1 MPVFRLKG
9 ITSNGKL
16 IQNEFEADTKKIAT
30 ERVNRFIK
38 SKGVK
43 LKSLDQK
50 YNFLYKVEKDGKV
63 LSGEQEAYSK
73 EELERA
79 LAKLGYKVKSVQ
91 KELISFKGGV
101 PSDEVVNFIRISAD
115 LLKQKLTFD
124 EILNLLIEDTQNK
137 RMKEV
142 IRTIQ
147 KDLKDGKEGSEVYNK
162 HIDIFGKFACYMLSV
177 ASTSGNMALVFE
189 STAKFLERDAAFKKN
204 LRRAMLM
211 PAITVLA
218 IILVILFYVG
228 YIFPATAEL
237 FVDMGIDLPPM
248 TEWTMNFSYFLRD
261 YWLPIVTAF
270 VIPISAFI
278 AFIRT
283 EKGKL
288 VLDRYIIKVPVIG
301 DLLHKTS
308 IEIFARVFY
317 TLYSGSGQNVEVIK
331 IASEACRNTYM
342 EKMIKEKAIR
352 GMLDEGKGLME
363 GLEASGV
370 FTKTALSRFRLGA
383 ETGDLKN
390 NAQQLA
396 DYYEIQTTYKM
407 NSVIDMINLFIN
419 LFIMIAL
426 IAITVVSSET
436 AVIQP
441 QSQF

>member
-1 MPVFRLKG
+1 
-9 ITSNGKL
+9 
-16 IQNEFEADTKKIAT
+16 
-30 ERVNRFIK
+30 
-38 SKGVK
+38 
-43 LKSLDQK
+43 
-50 YNFLYKVEKDGKV
+50 
-63 LSGEQEAYSK
+63 
-73 EELERA
+73 
-79 LAKLGYKVKSVQ
+79 
-91 KELISFKGGV
+91 
-101 PSDEVVNFIRISAD
+101 
-115 LLKQKLTFD
+115 
-124 EILNLLIEDTQNK
+124 
-137 RMKEV
+137 
-142 IRTIQ
+142 
-147 KDLKDGKEGSEVYNK
+147 
-162 HIDIFGKFACYMLSV
+162 
-177 ASTSGNMALVFE
+177 
-189 STAKFLERDAAFKKN
+189 
-204 LRRAMLM
+204 
-211 PAITVLA
+211 TVLA

-261 YWLPIVTAF
+261 YWLPIVAAF